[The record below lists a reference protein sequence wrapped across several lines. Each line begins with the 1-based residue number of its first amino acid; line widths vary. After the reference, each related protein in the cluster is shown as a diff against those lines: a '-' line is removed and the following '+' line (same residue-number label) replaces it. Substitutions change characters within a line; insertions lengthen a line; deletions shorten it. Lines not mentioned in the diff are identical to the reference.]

1 MMPKSVEEWV
11 ADRSGQDRK
20 YEAGDAFLE
29 GREDQSLTSDHDKIE
44 KLFNGYHMYVTN
56 IYMVE
61 NRYRYYQK
69 AYRKVL
75 YLKVFKLKVFLWDI
89 RF

>member
-29 GREDQSLTSDHDKIE
+29 GREDQSLTSDHGKIE
-44 KLFNGYHMYVTN
+44 KLFNGYHMYVIS
-56 IYMVE
+56 IYMVKK
-61 NRYRYYQK
+61 YSYY
-69 AYRKVL
+69 
-75 YLKVFKLKVFLWDI
+75 
-89 RF
+89 